1 MDIVFILLSA
11 GFFLVTGA
19 LVYALEKLRSLS

>member
-11 GFFLVTGA
+11 GFFLMTGILIFA
-19 LVYALEKLRSLS
+19 FEKLRGG